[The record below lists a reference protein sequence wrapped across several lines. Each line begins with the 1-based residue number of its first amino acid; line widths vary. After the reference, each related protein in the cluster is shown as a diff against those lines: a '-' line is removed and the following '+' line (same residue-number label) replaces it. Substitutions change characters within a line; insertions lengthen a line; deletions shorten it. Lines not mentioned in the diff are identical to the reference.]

1 MALPSVSP
9 VFALPWRCS
18 LHDNVKEHG
27 NRMRNRRQIILAAS
41 MLPFVPTALSAST
54 GPGTDLEDR
63 SAINHLLN
71 EYCRTLDA
79 GLISECAALFENAE
93 FSIEGVA
100 TVQGRQGIMKLFSG
114 IILYEDGTP
123 KTKHVLTNID
133 ISVATNRQTA
143 AASSYLTVL
152 QQVEDLP
159 LQPIFSGSYADTFS
173 KKTGSWMFAS
183 RVVSAPIFGDMSRH
197 LTNPPK

>member
-1 MALPSVSP
+1 M
-9 VFALPWRCS
+9 
-18 LHDNVKEHG
+18 
-27 NRMRNRRQIILAAS
+27 
-41 MLPFVPTALSAST
+41 
-54 GPGTDLEDR
+54 EDR

-79 GLISECAALFENAE
+79 GLIGECAELFENAE
-93 FSIEGVA
+93 FSIEGVT
-100 TVQGRQGIMKLFSG
+100 TVRGRQGIMELFSG

-123 KTKHVLTNID
+123 KTKHVLTNVD
-133 ISVATNRQTA
+133 VTVAANRHTA
-143 AASSYLTVL
+143 VASSYLTVL

-173 KKTGSWMFAS
+173 NVTGTWRFAS
-183 RVVSAPIFGDMSRH
+183 RVVSSPIFGDMSRH